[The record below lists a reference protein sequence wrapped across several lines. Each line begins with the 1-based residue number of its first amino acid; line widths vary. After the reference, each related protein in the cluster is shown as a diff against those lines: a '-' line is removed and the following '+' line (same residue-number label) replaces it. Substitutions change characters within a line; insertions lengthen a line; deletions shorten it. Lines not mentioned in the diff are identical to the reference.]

1 MSKVQWS
8 FPEGLAII
16 IGDKTDVIS
25 VHVAMLLGRERIFLD
40 DLEKGTVNS
49 INNTNSAT
57 TEHENSTIDAIK
69 DINSYPIIYLIGHR
83 DIMRHTINSKNMKYV
98 AEKLCDAGYNGKPT
112 IYITSCEA
120 NKKFLGKSIRQLL
133 KKELYNRNIQCKV
146 LSHFDGL
153 SIIIS
158 NANTVEG
165 HNVKPCKICEKCGDY
180 KQNNFIKSH
189 PYTRKGIY
197 MTVRE
202 FIEVNNFKI
211 KLINILED

>member
-1 MSKVQWS
+1 MSRVQWS
-8 FPEGLAII
+8 FPKGLAII

-25 VHVAMLLGRERIFLD
+25 VHVAMLLGCERVFLNE
-40 DLEKGTVNS
+40 LENLIK
-49 INNTNSAT
+49 NTDGAL
-57 TEHENSTIDAIK
+57 TEHENTIK
-69 DINSYPIIYLIGHR
+69 DINSYSIIYLMGHGCAKC
-83 DIMRHTINSKNMKYV
+83 HTINKKTMKYV

-133 KKELYNRNIQCKV
+133 KKELHNRSIQCKV

-165 HNVKPCKICEKCGDY
+165 HNVKPCKICEKCGDC
-180 KQNNFIKSH
+180 KQKNFIKSH
-189 PYTRKGIY
+189 PYNRKGIY
-197 MTVRE
+197 LNSNERN
-202 FIEVNNFKI
+202 EVNNFKI
-211 KLINILED
+211 KLLNILED